1 MMMISVIQ
9 FELPNGSD
17 TYVNEGGVYGD
28 SNNGCGDGNF
38 DDLILSVLIPVCSSL
53 GVKNSLTGF
62 SNRVLFPLG
71 VKFQLP
77 KKIPGPVLM

>member
-28 SNNGCGDGNF
+28 SNNGCGDGDF
-38 DDLILSVLIPVCSSL
+38 DDLILSVLIPVNTLKSNIYIS
-53 GVKNSLTGF
+53 F
-62 SNRVLFPLG
+62 S
-71 VKFQLP
+71 
-77 KKIPGPVLM
+77 